1 MIRILQISFLLIFI
15 TKELIGQ
22 SAFVEG
28 KIVSRT
34 NREPIPG
41 VIISF
46 KNLSDTT
53 EKFYTQTDVNGHF
66 AVSDLRQNKK
76 YIIEGIHIAYRPIRR
91 TFATD
96 NPYIYLG
103 TFIMSDTTIP
113 MSEVVIE
120 GRIPAVEQKGDTT
133 EYTAKAYKTNPD
145 ASAEDLVTKMPGVT
159 VEGGTVKA
167 QGEQVE
173 QVLVDGRQFF
183 GNDPTVALR
192 NLPAEVIEKVQVFD
206 KLSDQAKLTGFDDG
220 QSIKTMNIVT
230 RPERRQGE
238 FGRLNAGYGTDD
250 RYVTTGNL
258 NFFRENHRLSLIG
271 LTNNINQQNFSMQD
285 LLGVMSDGGQRG
297 GSFGGGM
304 FLRGGG
310 RREGGRPPGGGMMVG
325 GGRSANNFMVGEQS
339 GISTTHSAGFNY
351 SGKIANQSELTGSY
365 FFNYTNNTNPR
376 DLSREYML
384 SADSSS
390 YYNENSD
397 TEQKNYNHRFNL
409 RLESDI
415 DSSNSII
422 FTPRIYLQNNKSIN
436 SVNAVYLTQSDLL
449 LSQSLNNN
457 QTRTN
462 GYTLQSDLVFRH
474 KFQKLGRTISI
485 ETGVR
490 NNRKESDRALNSY
503 NTYYDEYS
511 SITDTT
517 DQKSDIL
524 TNNLSLSSNLMYTE
538 PISSSAMIQVNYE
551 YNFTKNKS
559 YNDTYNY
566 DQITGAYTN
575 LDSLLSNLYEN
586 QYITHNPGIGYRFRS
601 ETGINATAR
610 ISYQVATLK
619 GEQYFPLSSK
629 ITKNFYSIL
638 PSLMFNYEFSRRQ
651 NLRLN
656 YRTSTISPDVTQLQN
671 VVDNTNPLLLSTG
684 NPELKQSYTHT
695 AQARLTLSNT
705 ETARSLLFFLHFN
718 YTNDYIGNSTIIAT
732 RDTVLFNS
740 ISLNKGSQLTYP
752 VNLDNNWSIRSFFTY
767 GFPFD
772 YLKSNLNINA
782 GISYSRTP
790 GLINNVTNRADVYAL
805 SPGFV
810 LGSNIS
816 EKIDFTISYSANFNF
831 SKNSVQK
838 ELDNNY
844 YTHNAGFKFNW
855 IFWKGIVFRNEM
867 SNTLYE
873 GLGEDLDQ
881 NIIIW
886 NISLGKKLFEN
897 DRGEITLTVYDVLN
911 KNKSIRRNVTET
923 YIEDLRTRTLT
934 RFLLL
939 TFTYNLR
946 QFQERRPEFN

>member
-1 MIRILQISFLLIFI
+1 MSRILHISFLLIFI

-22 SAFVEG
+22 NAFVEG

-34 NREPIPG
+34 SREPIPG

-76 YIIEGIHIAYRPIRR
+76 YIIEGIHIAYRSIRR
-91 TFATD
+91 TFD
-96 NPYIYLG
+96 VDKPYIDLG
-103 TFIMSDTTIP
+103 IFIMSDTTSP
-113 MSEVVIE
+113 MSEVVIV
-120 GRIPAVEQKGDTT
+120 GRMPAVEQKGDTT
-133 EYTAKAYKTNPD
+133 EYTANAYKTNPD

-250 RYVTTGNL
+250 RYVTSGNL

-285 LLGVMSDGGQRG
+285 LLGVMSDGGQRIG
-297 GSFGGGM
+297 GF
-304 FLRGGG
+304 GGG
-310 RREGGRPPGGGMMVG
+310 RRRDGSRPRGGGMIGG
-325 GGRSANNFMVGEQS
+325 GGRSANNFMVGEQT

-376 DLSREYML
+376 DLSREYMI
-384 SADSSS
+384 STDSSS
-390 YYNENSD
+390 YYNENSN
-397 TEQKNYNHRFNL
+397 TEQKNYNHRFNF

-415 DSSNSII
+415 DSSNSVI
-422 FTPRIYLQNNKSIN
+422 FTPRIYLQNNNSIN
-436 SVNAVYLTQSDLL
+436 SVNAIYFTQSDLL

-474 KFQKLGRTISI
+474 KFQKSGRTISL

-503 NTYYDEYS
+503 NTYYDEFS

-517 DQKSDIL
+517 DQKSDIII
-524 TNNLSLSSNLMYTE
+524 NNLSLSSNLMYTE
-538 PISSSAMIQVNYE
+538 PISSSAMIQFNYE
-551 YNFTKNKS
+551 YNFKKNKS
-559 YNDTYNY
+559 DNDTYDY

-586 QYITHNPGIGYRFRS
+586 QYITHNPGIGYRFRN

-610 ISYQVATLK
+610 ISYQAATLK

-629 ITKNFYSIL
+629 ITKTPFY
-638 PSLMFNYEFSRRQ
+638 Q
-651 NLRLN
+651 
-656 YRTSTISPDVTQLQN
+656 V
-671 VVDNTNPLLLSTG
+671 
-684 NPELKQSYTHT
+684 
-695 AQARLTLSNT
+695 
-705 ETARSLLFFLHFN
+705 
-718 YTNDYIGNSTIIAT
+718 
-732 RDTVLFNS
+732 
-740 ISLNKGSQLTYP
+740 
-752 VNLDNNWSIRSFFTY
+752 
-767 GFPFD
+767 
-772 YLKSNLNINA
+772 
-782 GISYSRTP
+782 
-790 GLINNVTNRADVYAL
+790 
-805 SPGFV
+805 
-810 LGSNIS
+810 
-816 EKIDFTISYSANFNF
+816 
-831 SKNSVQK
+831 
-838 ELDNNY
+838 
-844 YTHNAGFKFNW
+844 
-855 IFWKGIVFRNEM
+855 
-867 SNTLYE
+867 
-873 GLGEDLDQ
+873 
-881 NIIIW
+881 
-886 NISLGKKLFEN
+886 
-897 DRGEITLTVYDVLN
+897 
-911 KNKSIRRNVTET
+911 
-923 YIEDLRTRTLT
+923 
-934 RFLLL
+934 
-939 TFTYNLR
+939 
-946 QFQERRPEFN
+946 